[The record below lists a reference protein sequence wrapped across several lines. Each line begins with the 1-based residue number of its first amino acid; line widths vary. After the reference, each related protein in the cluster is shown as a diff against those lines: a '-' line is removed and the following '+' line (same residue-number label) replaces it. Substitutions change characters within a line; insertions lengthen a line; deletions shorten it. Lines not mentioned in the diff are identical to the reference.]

1 MDGVFTAGLGDA
13 ADEDLI
19 AYAHAKGAMLVT
31 INRDCAQL
39 ARRLRSASVIW
50 LAVREADAKNAIIR
64 AEEWLAT
71 DTLPNGRVLRVT
83 KVAVPRLLG
92 PRPIR

>member
-1 MDGVFTAGLGDA
+1 MDGVAAGLGDA

-31 INRDCAQL
+31 TNRDCAQL

-50 LAVREADAKNAIIR
+50 LAVREADARNATIR
-64 AEEWLAT
+64 AAAWLAT
-71 DTLPNGRVLRVT
+71 DTLPNGRVLRVS
-83 KVAVPRLLG
+83 KVAVPRLLS
-92 PRPIR
+92 PRPLR